1 MKYLSLGINAALA
14 IAVAVLFYLHFKDC
28 KKSGPTLPTPP
39 ASAGTNPIAY
49 VDIDTLEVYYNYY
62 KVKKAE
68 LEKNQSNLEASLK
81 AKATRLQSDYMSL
94 QQRAQAGTLTQSE
107 GEAAQTDLQNRG
119 AQLEQERDNSAT
131 QIQSEMAALLKEI
144 NGRIDTVIRDINKDK
159 KYTYVISYSS
169 ATSLILYKDQAL
181 DITRP
186 VLEALN
192 AKDEA
197 AKK

>member
-1 MKYLSLGINAALA
+1 MKYLSLSINAVLA
-14 IAVAVLFYLHFKDC
+14 IAITVLFYLHFKDC
-28 KKSGPTLPTPP
+28 KKSSPGLPAPP
-39 ASAGTNPIAY
+39 AGAGANPIAY
-49 VDIDTLEVYYNYY
+49 VNIDTLEIYYNYY

-68 LEKNQSNLEASLK
+68 LEKNQSGLEASLK
-81 AKATRLQSDYMSL
+81 AKATRLQNDYLNL

-119 AQLEQERDNSAT
+119 AQLEQERDNSAA
-131 QIQSEMAALLKEI
+131 QIQGEMASLLKEV
-144 NGRIDTVIRDINKDK
+144 NGKIDTVIREINKDK

-186 VLEALN
+186 VLDALN

>member
-1 MKYLSLGINAALA
+1 MKNLSLAINAVLV

-28 KKSGPTLPTPP
+28 KKATGYLPTPP
-39 ASAGTNPIAY
+39 ANAGTNPIAY

-68 LEKNQSNLEASLK
+68 LEKNQSSLESSLK
-81 AKATRLQSDYMSL
+81 AKATRLQNDYLNL

-119 AQLEQERDNSAT
+119 AQLEQERDNSAA
-131 QIQSEMAALLKEI
+131 QIQTEMASLLKEI
-144 NGRIDTVIRDINKDK
+144 NGKIDTVIRDINKDK

-186 VLEALN
+186 VLDALN
-192 AKDEA
+192 AKDENN
-197 AKK
+197 KK